1 MQSKVNMILQ
11 TFSTHYC
18 ENVYF
23 LGHHIS
29 CCWFFP
35 KKECLCWHLNSQ
47 IAKYMNMDISHK
59 VTWMLGLLI
68 FAIVKENMLTEVH
81 DMAGQHEVIAENTQS
96 QLIIN
101 IQKSVTEF
109 KNDRTKS
116 TELNAMW
123 MLLVVHYYK
132 LNICFVFYSS
142 FYQKVQ
148 RFKVPWGNP

>member
-11 TFSTHYC
+11 IFSTHYC

-59 VTWMLGLLI
+59 VT
-68 FAIVKENMLTEVH
+68 
-81 DMAGQHEVIAENTQS
+81 
-96 QLIIN
+96 
-101 IQKSVTEF
+101 
-109 KNDRTKS
+109 
-116 TELNAMW
+116 
-123 MLLVVHYYK
+123 
-132 LNICFVFYSS
+132 
-142 FYQKVQ
+142 
-148 RFKVPWGNP
+148 